1 MRDGAQVTGRVAP
14 RTMSSVDA
22 KLPSRTCPLSSHVVG
37 EGDVIVC
44 EAVALAVEIA
54 EKSQSAVH
62 AQKEVVNA
70 GTSSALFSSSPGFT
84 LLWFDSCLRAGV

>member
-1 MRDGAQVTGRVAP
+1 MRDGAQACGTCSTKDDEQCRCQAAKWD
-14 RTMSSVDA
+14 MSS
-22 KLPSRTCPLSSHVVG
+22 HIVG

-44 EAVALAVEIA
+44 EAIALTVEIA
-54 EKSQSAVH
+54 EKSQIAVQ
-62 AQKEVVNA
+62 APKEVVNA